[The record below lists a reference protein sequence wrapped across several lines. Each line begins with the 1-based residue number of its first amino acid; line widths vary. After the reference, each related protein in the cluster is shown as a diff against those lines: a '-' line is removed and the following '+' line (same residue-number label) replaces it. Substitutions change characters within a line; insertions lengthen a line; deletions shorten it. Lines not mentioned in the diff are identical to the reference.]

1 MLTLSIL
8 LATSLGFT
16 PSQVPGPTTSP
27 TEEAPD
33 EASKP
38 PTEASAPPDGV
49 EPSVPEALEA
59 PGTVLMWAVQDG
71 DAAGNDYEFVVT
83 LTAVDGDLVYDWRM
97 GPPKGESGSRT
108 VPTRWRRE
116 SRLIDNLYRGDKKAR
131 FASTSLA
138 ASEQMLE
145 RARGDTPQ
153 KIAFAGSVPFDMAVA
168 EHIAFSITFD
178 DEEHWLPAL
187 SLTGAKG
194 ATLVFLDHPS
204 LPLVLSVDGP
214 WTSRLVGVRGGD
226 PAQRAK
232 EALDRDGL
240 LTSYGV
246 RFEVAS
252 ATLTPES
259 EPVLTAVAE
268 WLSENPAARLMV
280 EGHTDAQGSNDANQT
295 LSEQRAAAVQAW
307 IETHGVEPGRLDLE
321 GFGESRPVGSNHT
334 LKGRAANRRVV
345 FRALVAP

>member
-8 LATSLGFT
+8 VVTALGSVPPQTSA
-16 PSQVPGPTTSP
+16 PTTAPAALSP
-27 TEEAPD
+27 DDEHVLPEAP
-33 EASKP
+33 
-38 PTEASAPPDGV
+38 TAPPEGV

-59 PGTVLMWAVQDG
+59 PGTVLMWAVENG

-97 GPPKGESGSRT
+97 GPPKDGSGART
-108 VPTRWRRE
+108 VPARWRQE
-116 SRLIDNLYRGDKKAR
+116 SRLIDNQYRDGKKAR
-131 FASTSLA
+131 FGSTSLA
-138 ASEQMLE
+138 ASAQMLE
-145 RARGDTPQ
+145 RARGNTAQ
-153 KIAFAGSVPFDMAVA
+153 KIAFAGASAFDVAIA
-168 EHIAFSITFD
+168 EHIPFPVTFD

-194 ATLVFLDHPS
+194 ATLVLLDQPS

-259 EPVLTAVAE
+259 DPVLAAVAE
-268 WLSENPAARLMV
+268 WLGENPEARLTV
-280 EGHTDAQGSNDANQT
+280 EGHTDAQGSEDTNQM
-295 LSEQRAAAVQAW
+295 LSEQRAGAVQTW
-307 IETHGVEPGRLDLE
+307 LESHGVAPGRLDLV
-321 GFGESRPVGSNHT
+321 GFGESRPLGSNHT

-345 FRALVAP
+345 FRAQAVP